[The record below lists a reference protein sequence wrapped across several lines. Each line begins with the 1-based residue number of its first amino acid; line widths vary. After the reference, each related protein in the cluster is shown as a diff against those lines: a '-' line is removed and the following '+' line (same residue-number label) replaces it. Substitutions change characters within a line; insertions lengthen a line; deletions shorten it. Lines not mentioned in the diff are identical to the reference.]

1 LNFIKQRIKE
11 QRITFEMEQL
21 LDNFS
26 LDLFV
31 KQTILFLLIILLMV
45 KFAWKPIMNALN
57 EREEGIQGA
66 LDAAEKAKLDMQN
79 LQADNEKLL
88 KEARAERESMIKEA
102 REMKAKMIDDA
113 KAEAK
118 LEADKMVSQAQAAI
132 EAERKS
138 AIADLKG
145 QVAALSVE
153 IAEKVVKSELSNKGR
168 QLELVDEMLGNTT
181 LN

>member
-1 LNFIKQRIKE
+1 
-11 QRITFEMEQL
+11 MEQL
-21 LDNFS
+21 LENFS

-31 KQTILFLLIILLMV
+31 KQTILFLLLIFLMV
-45 KFAWKPIMNALN
+45 KFAWKPIMSALN
-57 EREEGIQGA
+57 QREEGIQGA
-66 LDAAEKAKLDMQN
+66 LDAAENAKKEMAS

-88 KEARAERESMIKEA
+88 KEARAEREAMLKEA
-102 REMKAKMIDDA
+102 REMKTKMIDDA
-113 KAEAK
+113 KVEAK
-118 LEADKMVSQAQAAI
+118 DASDKMVAQAQAAI

-153 IAEKVVKSELSNKGR
+153 IAEKVVKNELSDKEK
-168 QLELVDEMLGNTT
+168 QLGLVDKMLGQAT

>member
-88 KEARAERESMIKEA
+88 KEARAERESMLKEA
-102 REMKAKMIDDA
+102 REMKTKMIDDA

-118 LEADKMVSQAQAAI
+118 LEADKMVAQAQAAI

-153 IAEKVVKSELSNKGR
+153 IAEKVVKSELSNKGK
-168 QLELVDEMLGNTT
+168 QLELVDEMLGNAT